1 MTNKFLSYLL
11 LIFSLVITGCASRG
25 SYEFGDF
32 NQVGDRAPI
41 LKQSSH
47 AQRIVI
53 IGGNRGI
60 GLETAKLAIERGHQV
75 TIVSRN
81 PSNVNLSHSNLN
93 TQSGSI
99 LSAQSM
105 QSVLAEHDVVISA
118 IGLPAGSSNVTLF
131 SKGIQNVISAMQLHQ
146 INRLL
151 TISAIGA
158 GDSKGHGGWWFDWFL
173 QPFVLTSDINDKTR
187 QEELVKAT
195 ELNFTIIRP
204 AILTEQPARNRYRVI
219 QDYRGIETGKIA
231 RADVA
236 LFLIASI
243 ENSLYI
249 RKTVVISD

>member
-1 MTNKFLSYLL
+1 MTNKFLGYLL
-11 LIFSLVITGCASRG
+11 IILSLVITGCASRG

-32 NQVGDRAPI
+32 NQVGDPAPN
-41 LKQSSH
+41 LKQTTHS
-47 AQRIVI
+47 QRIVI
-53 IGGNRGI
+53 IGGNSGI
-60 GLETAKLAIERGHQV
+60 GLETTKLALTRGHQV
-75 TIVSRN
+75 TVVSRD
-81 PSNVNLSHSNLN
+81 PSNLNLSHKNLK
-93 TQSGSI
+93 TQSGNI

-105 QSVLAEHDVVISA
+105 QSVLAKHDVVISA

-158 GDSKGHGGWWFDWFL
+158 GDSKNHGGLWFDWFL
-173 QPFVLTSDINDKTR
+173 QPFVLTSDIDDKTR
-187 QEELVKAT
+187 QEEIIKAT
-195 ELNFTIIRP
+195 KLDFTIIRP
-204 AILTEQPARNRYRVI
+204 AILTDKSASNRYRVI

-243 ENSLYI
+243 ENDLYV